1 MNFTPLLSAVMTFF
15 GSAALAGVLFH
26 DMRVDKAVTTAIGI
40 ESDKAQVGDGV
51 LRRGH
56 AHTHVHGVDA
66 PVRRSVRMN
75 KDAQLN
81 QRVGARRV
89 HFHFGVDN
97 GIIWPSQ

>member
-1 MNFTPLLSAVMTFF
+1 MNFTPLL
-15 GSAALAGVLFH
+15 GAAMALLSSTALVGVLFH
-26 DMRVDKAVTTAIGI
+26 DMRLDKAVTTAIGI
-40 ESDKAQVGDGV
+40 EPVGEQINDGV

-66 PVRRSVRMN
+66 PVRQSVRAN

-81 QRVGARRV
+81 QRLGARRV
-89 HFHFGVDN
+89 HFHFGADN